1 MKTSILID
9 TTTASGKK
17 GRKTITDVNPNATN
31 ANIKSFAQQLVA
43 LTTDTYGSTNKVTT
57 NALQPEDTS
66 TLQDMTVT
74 VAGGSDTIVDG
85 VVTYAYNDTD
95 FTEALRQITV
105 PSDYNGTP
113 ILVGKP
119 ANAGLSLT
127 KESAQ
132 DGIWY
137 WALFYIPDTT
147 SDGIGDFIV
156 RFPADT
162 KYKAKTLT
170 FRVTA

>member
-9 TTTASGKK
+9 TTTAAGKK

-74 VAGGSDTIVDG
+74 VKTNDGNTDTIVDG

-95 FTEALRQITV
+95 FTEYLKVITV

-127 KESAQ
+127 K
-132 DGIWY
+132 DNKDY
-137 WALFYIPDTT
+137 YALFYIPDTT

-162 KYKAKTLT
+162 KYKATTLT